1 MSGPLEIVSS
11 FLVESAIR
19 GALLLA
25 AAHAAIGLC
34 PGASA
39 ARRDAMWTAVFAA
52 FLLLPLAGAVV
63 PAWTLPV
70 DLSVSV
76 DWPGR
81 VSSPVAAEP
90 PALPSLD
97 VGSPSLAPGEQA
109 TSHSGAGAVRG
120 VGVGGLL
127 VGGWLAVVV
136 FLLGGL
142 ALRHARAAV
151 LASRATPLRD
161 DAWAADLRATRARL
175 GLSRRVQ
182 IRQSPRVTVPLVA
195 RSCVLV
201 PADAGDWDALRRRVV
216 LLHEL
221 SHIQRG
227 DFRTTLL
234 VDIACIT
241 HWFNPLV
248 WSARRRSALVREQAC
263 DDAVLET
270 GVADGDYAREL
281 LAFARRLTVRPA
293 GVVAGLSLTRCC
305 TLERRLRAV
314 LDRNR
319 NRQATH
325 GGGRLAILATVVA
338 ASLPIAAATIAVFDD
353 AAPEAGWLETLRDS
367 PDPELRSQAAWAL
380 GEHRVAESADAL
392 VAALADSSA
401 GVREQAAWA
410 VGEIGL
416 TEAEPALIALFGDVD
431 PAVREQ
437 AAWALGEMRLA
448 GAVPGLV
455 AALSDGA
462 PGVRARAAWA
472 LGEIVDTAARDP
484 LLDVAAN
491 DSDAEVRREARR
503 AIEEL
508 DDVDRSTPDRL

>member
-1 MSGPLEIVSS
+1 MSGSLEIVSS
-11 FLVESAIR
+11 LLVDSAIR

-25 AAHAAIGLC
+25 AAHAMIGLC
-34 PGASA
+34 RGASA
-39 ARRDAMWTAVFAA
+39 ARRDAMWTAVFVA

-63 PAWTLPV
+63 PTWNLPV
-70 DLSVSV
+70 NLGVSI
-76 DWPGR
+76 DWPDP
-81 VSSPVAAEP
+81 VSSPVTAET

-97 VGSPSLAPGEQA
+97 ASSPSLAPGEQA
-109 TSHSGAGAVRG
+109 APASAAGAVRG

-127 VGGWLAVVV
+127 VGGWLGGVV

-142 ALRHARAAV
+142 ALRHVRAAV
-151 LASRATPLRD
+151 LAGRATPLRD
-161 DAWAADLRATRARL
+161 DAWAADLRAIRARL

-201 PADAGDWDALRRRVV
+201 PADAGEWEASRRRVV

-221 SHIQRG
+221 SHIRRG
-227 DFRTTLL
+227 DFGATLL
-234 VDIACIT
+234 IDIACIM
-241 HWFNPLV
+241 HWFNPLI

-270 GVADGDYAREL
+270 GVPDGDYAREL
-281 LAFARRLTVRPA
+281 LAFARRLTPRPA
-293 GVVAGLSLTRCC
+293 GVVAGLSLARSSR
-305 TLERRLRAV
+305 LEWRLRAV

-325 GGGRLAILATVVA
+325 GGGRLAILAIVVA
-338 ASLPIAAATIAVFDD
+338 ASLPLAAATIATFGD

-380 GEHRVAESADAL
+380 GEHRVAEAADGL
-392 VAALADSSA
+392 VAALADPSP

-410 VGEIGL
+410 VGEIG
-416 TEAEPALIALFGDVD
+416 ASGGEPALIALLGDVD

-455 AALSDGA
+455 GALSDREA
-462 PGVRARAAWA
+462 GVRARAAWA
-472 LGEIVDTAARDP
+472 LGEIVDAAARDP
-484 LLDVAAN
+484 LLGVAS
-491 DSDAEVRREARR
+491 DDPDAEVRREARR

-508 DDVDRSTPDRL
+508 DGADRSTPERL